1 MLATRLHH
9 HSTCGV
15 LCEEHLRTQAST
27 LPKRVL
33 QLGRPDTQ
41 KLQRRAIGAVGSMN
55 ARSPRYRLVQGG
67 YFNQCWQVAAM
78 YAVVKECPN
87 TAYIRNYNGARLVLP
102 VV

>member
-1 MLATRLHH
+1 
-9 HSTCGV
+9 
-15 LCEEHLRTQAST
+15 
-27 LPKRVL
+27 
-33 QLGRPDTQ
+33 
-41 KLQRRAIGAVGSMN
+41 MN